1 MDKYKVF
8 LYKCDPTN
16 ISGDIATA
24 LWALLVQLPFN
35 IFSFILQL
43 LVYVLKVLNLGNFL
57 SGLQNTMIDTSKN
70 VFLSLIGG
78 NYGSV
83 GNSSLVGLA
92 VVLMAGYLL
101 YQFTNGKGRFIS
113 SLLHFMMV
121 FALVFFYFGNFSGE
135 NVKSESGGEFLFQT
149 VQKVTTSAQ
158 SEISK
163 ALNPTL
169 GSNDPTTVF
178 TNYLKDTANY
188 INTGNTDGKLSD
200 GSIFDYG
207 KASGND
213 GDSYI
218 SDIGQSDT
226 YVQANND
233 VLVQK
238 ITFGLTQSLDAYVM
252 VLPMA
257 VIDILVSV
265 LNLVLLVLILLFPLT
280 AALSFF
286 PFFRNAAMN
295 GLKKMLLLTALPAGL
310 SIVLSIILYMLGQ
323 VDGPVAQAVTAAK
336 VPNGFSFLVTL
347 IVELALKAAMLYGLW
362 HYRESVL
369 DFLTGGVVSEQGLG
383 NQLKDSLKQT
393 IDTTT
398 QVGSGAKEIAEGGL
412 LLGGGAAMMAGG
424 GLGVLAGNALGQED
438 LAAQFSDFMTQGRQL
453 AASGLGHFMPE
464 GLKNKFQ
471 LEPEPDEILSETE
484 ESAPDFLAKEA
495 DQNPTIEP
503 LSENDEDVSEQP
515 EAPFEDFQA
524 NSEEELEPKTSVNP
538 FVLSD
543 DEENSEPQIAPDAL
557 NAEGLPEAAHFD
569 ASQAWESPIFEE
581 TDTGEWQGAI
591 QGLSAE
597 RGDFK

>member
-43 LVYVLKVLNLGNFL
+43 LVYVLKVLNLGNLL
-57 SGLQNTMIDTSKN
+57 SGLQNSMIDTSKS

-78 NYGSV
+78 TYGSV

-92 VVLMAGYLL
+92 VLLMAGYLL

-149 VQKVTTSAQ
+149 VEKVTTSAQ

-178 TNYLKDTANY
+178 TNYLKDIANY

-310 SIVLSIILYMLGQ
+310 SIVLSVILYMLGQ
-323 VDGPVAQAVTAAK
+323 VDAPVAQAVTAAK

-393 IDTTT
+393 VDTTT

-412 LLGGGAAMMAGG
+412 LLGGGTAMMAGG
-424 GLGVLAGNALGQED
+424 GLGVLAGNMFDQEE
-438 LAAQFSDFMTQGRQL
+438 LAAQFSDFMMQGKQL
-453 AASGLGHFMPE
+453 AGSGLGHFVPE
-464 GLKNKFQ
+464 RVKSKLQSEG
-471 LEPEPDEILSETE
+471 ESEETE
-484 ESAPDFLAKEA
+484 DTAPDFLAKEP

-503 LSENDEDVSEQP
+503 LSENDEDVSERP

-543 DEENSEPQIAPDAL
+543 DEENSEPQMAPDAL
-557 NAEGLPEAAHFD
+557 NAEVLPEAAHFD

-581 TDTGEWQGAI
+581 ADTGEWQGAI
-591 QGLSAE
+591 QDLSAE

>member
-43 LVYVLKVLNLGNFL
+43 LVYVLKVLNLGNLL

-78 NYGSV
+78 AYGSV

-92 VVLMAGYLL
+92 VLLMAGYLL
-101 YQFTNGKGRFIS
+101 YQFTNGKGHFIS

-121 FALVFFYFGNFSGE
+121 FALVFFYFGNFSDGD
-135 NVKSESGGEFLFQT
+135 VKSESGGEFLFQT
-149 VQKVTTSAQ
+149 VEKVTTSAQ

-200 GSIFDYG
+200 GSSFDYG
-207 KASGND
+207 KASGSD

-310 SIVLSIILYMLGQ
+310 SIVLSIILYMLGR
-323 VDGPVAQAVTAAK
+323 VDAPVAQAVTAAK
-336 VPNGFSFLVTL
+336 VPSGFSFLVML
-347 IVELALKAAMLYGLW
+347 IVELALKAAMLSGLW

-383 NQLKDSLKQT
+383 NQLKDGLKQT
-393 IDTTT
+393 VDTTA

-424 GLGVLAGNALGQED
+424 GLGVLAGNVFGQEE
-438 LAAQFSDFMTQGRQL
+438 LAAQFSDFMMQGKQL
-453 AASGLGHFMPE
+453 AGSGLGHFVPASVKSKLQSE
-464 GLKNKFQ
+464 G
-471 LEPEPDEILSETE
+471 ESEETE
-484 ESAPDFLAKEA
+484 DTAPDFLAKEP

-503 LSENDEDVSEQP
+503 LSENDEDVSEHP

-543 DEENSEPQIAPDAL
+543 DEENSEPQMAPNAL
-557 NAEGLPEAAHFD
+557 NAEVLPEAAHFD

-591 QGLSAE
+591 QDLSAE

>member
-43 LVYVLKVLNLGNFL
+43 LVYVLKVLNLGNLL
-57 SGLQNTMIDTSKN
+57 SGLQNSMIDTSKT

-78 NYGSV
+78 AYGSI

-101 YQFTNGKGRFIS
+101 YQFTNGKGHFIS
-113 SLLHFMMV
+113 SLLHFITV
-121 FALVFFYFGNFSGE
+121 FALVFFYFGNFSGG
-135 NVKSESGGEFLFQT
+135 NVKLESGGEFLFQT
-149 VQKVTTSAQ
+149 VEKVTTDAQ

-200 GSIFDYG
+200 GSSFDYG
-207 KASGND
+207 KASGSD

-323 VDGPVAQAVTAAK
+323 VDAPVAQAVTAAK

-347 IVELALKAAMLYGLW
+347 IVELALKAVMLYGLW
-362 HYRESVL
+362 HYRDSVL

-383 NQLKDSLKQT
+383 NQLKDGLKQSF
-393 IDTTT
+393 DTTAK
-398 QVGSGAKEIAEGGL
+398 VGSGAKEAAEGGL
-412 LLGGGAAMMAGG
+412 LLGGGTAMMAGG
-424 GLGVLAGNALGQED
+424 GLGVLAGNVFGQEE
-438 LAAQFSDFMTQGRQL
+438 LAAQFSDFMRQGKHV
-453 AASGLGHFMPE
+453 AGSGLGHFVPE
-464 GLKNKFQ
+464 GLKNEFQ
-471 LEPEPDEILSETE
+471 IEPEPDETTHENEKTT
-484 ESAPDFLAKEA
+484 PDYLAKEP
-495 DQNPTIEP
+495 DQNPTVEP
-503 LSENDEDVSEQP
+503 LSESDDSTSEQA

-524 NSEEELEPKTSVNP
+524 ESEEGLEPKEAVNP

-543 DEENSEPQIAPDAL
+543 NDGDLETQTAPDAS
-557 NAEGLPEAAHFD
+557 NVEVSPEAEHFD
-569 ASQAWESPIFEE
+569 SSQAWESPVFEE
-581 TDTGEWQGAI
+581 AETGEWQGAI
-591 QGLSAE
+591 QDLSAE
-597 RGDFK
+597 RGGF